1 MCLLRENSIG
11 PSVPSPPPPLQNTT
25 KHLCFQFKFSRPL
38 MENPLFLRFRLYLIT
53 LVIQMANLP
62 PGDANREV
70 AAQPV
75 LLCHLLASGYF
86 FQPVFSLFFFFLLI
100 AQSVSMRLMLYVR
113 LYTNY
118 HIRKRESTF
127 TLPNKAA
134 ALPPT
139 PPPPPQHSA
148 AARVLSISAVEK
160 LMTRFPVG
168 VQ

>member
-11 PSVPSPPPPLQNTT
+11 LSVAPQNKLSNAGVFNSNCLDSNGKPTAAFQVTFDNAGYSNGKSSTRQCQQRGGGSACPSVSLTG
-25 KHLCFQFKFSRPL
+25 LGI
-38 MENPLFLRFRLYLIT
+38 LF
-53 LVIQMANLP
+53 P
-62 PGDANREV
+62 
-70 AAQPV
+70 
-75 LLCHLLASGYF
+75 
-86 FQPVFSLFFFFLLI
+86 PVFSRFLLI

-118 HIRKRESTF
+118 HIRRRESTF

-134 ALPPT
+134 T
-139 PPPPPQHSA
+139 PPPTA
-148 AARVLSISAVEK
+148 ATTLSGGEVLSISAVEK

>member
-1 MCLLRENSIG
+1 
-11 PSVPSPPPPLQNTT
+11 
-25 KHLCFQFKFSRPL
+25 
-38 MENPLFLRFRLYLIT
+38 MENPPPCFRLYLIT

-62 PGDANREV
+62 PGNANREV

-86 FQPVFSLFFFFLLI
+86 FPPVFSRFLLI

-118 HIRKRESTF
+118 HIRRRESTF

-134 ALPPT
+134 TPTPT

-148 AARVLSISAVEK
+148 AV
-160 LMTRFPVG
+160 RF
-168 VQ
+168 